1 MNRRWSAQFVGRVT
15 ISVSA
20 LSPRSS
26 VIFVRNL
33 KALLGGVVEEKRK
46 DDSVNSWLT
55 LSAYVGVVIGLILLL
70 IELDQNSDLVR
81 AQIHQARSDAHV
93 WMKEDSADSEFLLPA
108 LEKFRLAGGSKNMD
122 AMDAMD
128 ALTPIEAA
136 HVKLSMEA
144 AHQDYDNLFYQ
155 YQQGYLDEEYYQY
168 RVAPTI
174 KELAPWWQ
182 ESDVFESGG
191 RRPSFDA
198 EIDRLMSDSQ

>member
-1 MNRRWSAQFVGRVT
+1 MDT
-15 ISVSA
+15 
-20 LSPRSS
+20 
-26 VIFVRNL
+26 
-33 KALLGGVVEEKRK
+33 
-46 DDSVNSWLT
+46 DSVNKWLT
-55 LSAYVGVVIGLILLL
+55 LSANVGVVIGLILLL
-70 IELDQNSDLVR
+70 IEIDQNSDLVR

-93 WMKEDSADSEFLLPA
+93 WMKEESADSEFLLPA
-108 LEKFRLAGGSKNMD
+108 MEKFRLAGGSKNMN
-122 AMDAMD
+122 AMD

-136 HVKLSMEA
+136 RVKRSMEA

-182 ESDVFESGG
+182 KLDVFESGG

-198 EIDRLMSDSQ
+198 EIDRLRSDSQ

>member
-1 MNRRWSAQFVGRVT
+1 MT
-15 ISVSA
+15 T
-20 LSPRSS
+20 
-26 VIFVRNL
+26 
-33 KALLGGVVEEKRK
+33 
-46 DDSVNSWLT
+46 DSVNRWLT
-55 LSAYVGVVIGLILLL
+55 LSANVGVVIGLILLL

-93 WMKEDSADSEFLLPA
+93 WMKEESANSEFLLPA
-108 LEKFRLAGGSKNMD
+108 LEKFRLAGGSSDLD
-122 AMDAMD
+122 AMDS
-128 ALTPIEAA
+128 LTPIEAA
-136 HVKLSMEA
+136 RVTLSMEA

-168 RVAPTI
+168 RVVATI

-182 ESDVFESGG
+182 KLDIFESGG

>member
-20 LSPRSS
+20 LSPRPS

-46 DDSVNSWLT
+46 GDSVKSWLT
-55 LSAYVGVVIGLILLL
+55 LSANVGVVIGLILLL

-122 AMDAMD
+122 AMDA
-128 ALTPIEAA
+128 LTPIEAA

-144 AHQDYDNLFYQ
+144 AHQDYDNLFCQ
-155 YQQGYLDEEYYQY
+155 YQQGYLVEEYYQY

-174 KELAPWWQ
+174 KELAPCWQ
-182 ESDVFESGG
+182 ELDVFESGG
-191 RRPSFDA
+191 RRPGFDA